1 MTGLLLKDW
10 KLLKNQGKYFLTV
23 VLFAAMMLF
32 INSEEYT
39 SFATSYM
46 TFLITMFTLNSFSY
60 DEYDNGMPH
69 LFSLPI
75 SKKIYVQEKYIFAI
89 LISVVG
95 LTISTIISVVVSLLL
110 GEHYAMEEWIGI
122 LSLSMFFVVLIQV
135 VIMPTRIRFDAEKH
149 KMAMLVVC
157 GAMAAVVG
165 GAFAIAEACG
175 LDVESFFDGIFF
187 TKAWVT
193 FASVLI
199 LGAVFMWISYKLS
212 LKFMEKR
219 EF

>member
-1 MTGLLLKDW
+1 
-10 KLLKNQGKYFLTV
+10 
-23 VLFAAMMLF
+23 
-32 INSEEYT
+32 
-39 SFATSYM
+39 
-46 TFLITMFTLNSFSY
+46 
-60 DEYDNGMPH
+60 
-69 LFSLPI
+69 
-75 SKKIYVQEKYIFAI
+75 
-89 LISVVG
+89 
-95 LTISTIISVVVSLLL
+95 
-110 GEHYAMEEWIGI
+110 
-122 LSLSMFFVVLIQV
+122 
-135 VIMPTRIRFDAEKH
+135 MPTRIRFDAEKH

-187 TKAWVT
+187 TKEWVT

>member
-1 MTGLLLKDW
+1 MKGLLIKDW
-10 KLLKNQGKYFLTV
+10 KLMKNNAMFILMIIFVSIACAAGLKNAFFSLGY
-23 VLFAAMMLF
+23 
-32 INSEEYT
+32 
-39 SFATSYM
+39 ATA
-46 TFLITMFTLNSFSY
+46 LISIFSVNTIAY

-187 TKAWVT
+187 TKEWVT